1 MSLDNPFYMNKVLIV
16 EDDAG
21 IRDSVSYALR
31 AESFEV
37 STASDG
43 VEGYEQFQRESPDL
57 LLLDL
62 QLPRRSGLDVLR
74 MVRESSQVPVLILS
88 VKDSEADIV
97 SALELGADDYLTK
110 PYSTKELIA
119 RIRANLRRNL
129 GQLARTKLG
138 GLEIDWRRAEIFHQG
153 LRIFLTAREFELL
166 KALHEH
172 RSQVLSRE
180 WLMVNVW
187 GYPCDGDERIID
199 ATIKRLRRKVG
210 AEVVETV
217 RGLGYRLAHTS
228 T

>member
-1 MSLDNPFYMNKVLIV
+1 MPSDNPFYMNKILIV

-21 IRDSVSYALR
+21 IRDSVSFALQ

-37 STASDG
+37 CMAGDG
-43 VEGYEQFQRESPDL
+43 MEGCERFQQENPDL

-62 QLPRRSGLDVLR
+62 QLPKRTGLDVLR
-74 MVRESSQVPVLILS
+74 LVRESSQIPVVILS

-129 GQLARTKLG
+129 GQPGRTRLG
-138 GLEIDWRRAEIFHQG
+138 ELEIDWRRAEIFHQG

-166 KALHEH
+166 RALHEH
-172 RSQVLSRE
+172 RAKVLSRE
-180 WLMVNVW
+180 WLMINVW
-187 GYPCDGDERIID
+187 GYPCDGDERLID

-217 RGLGYRLAHTS
+217 RGLGYRLAHDPN
-228 T
+228 

>member
-1 MSLDNPFYMNKVLIV
+1 MV

-21 IRDSVSYALR
+21 IRDSVEYALR

-37 STASDG
+37 ITASDG
-43 VEGYEQFQRESPDL
+43 VEGCERFQQDNPDL

-62 QLPRRSGLDVLR
+62 QLPKRSGLDVLR
-74 MVRESSQVPVLILS
+74 WVRESSRVPVVILS

-119 RIRANLRRNL
+119 RIRANLRRNH
-129 GQLARTKLG
+129 GQPGRTKLAD
-138 GLEIDWRRAEIFHQG
+138 LEIDWRRAEIFHAG

-172 RSQVLSRE
+172 RNQVLSRE

-217 RGLGYRLAHTS
+217 RGLGYRLANGS
-228 T
+228 N